1 MHYIVPNRNF
11 ALHVNRRRHS
21 LHRNVLHQ
29 LHHPKRVVLPFS
41 HAHRREIIRNAR
53 VSRLPRT
60 FLPLLPQLPTTM
72 SKIGSISAIP
82 AFRTTL
88 KTRPRTNTPAPN
100 TPQNTPNRPFPAEW
114 FYVSPFLQTLQPILR
129 SLQLRNMNLDHGEEF
144 HDELVVRNGESVGG
158 LLLLRFLQNAR
169 GVRGERGNGG
179 RGREGGIVG
188 EREGGGF
195 ARTVGR

>member
-1 MHYIVPNRNF
+1 
-11 ALHVNRRRHS
+11 
-21 LHRNVLHQ
+21 
-29 LHHPKRVVLPFS
+29 
-41 HAHRREIIRNAR
+41 
-53 VSRLPRT
+53 
-60 FLPLLPQLPTTM
+60 M

-179 RGREGGIVG
+179 RGREGGVVG
-188 EREGGGF
+188 EREGVGF